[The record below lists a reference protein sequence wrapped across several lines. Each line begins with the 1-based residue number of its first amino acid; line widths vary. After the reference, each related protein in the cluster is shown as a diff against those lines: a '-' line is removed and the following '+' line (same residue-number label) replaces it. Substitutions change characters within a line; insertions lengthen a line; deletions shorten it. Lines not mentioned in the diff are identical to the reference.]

1 MNQELLHLLDQIS
14 REKGIDN
21 AVLIDAVCSAVL
33 SAARKRFGPF
43 ENLDARLDTT
53 SGAITLFSPKTVTLE
68 DDIVDDSIEISLEE
82 AQEID
87 PEAQLGQSIEL
98 IHELEDYGR
107 IAAQTAKQV
116 IIQKVREA
124 ERDTIYREF
133 VEREGELV
141 NGVVARVEREG
152 NLIVDLGKTE
162 ALLPRR
168 EQSFREVF
176 KRNERIRAYIIEVK
190 KSSSGPQVILSRTH
204 PGFLMRLFEMEVPE
218 IYESIVEIK
227 EAARDASGRAK
238 IAVYSNDKDVDPV
251 GACVGIKGMRVQS
264 VVQELRGEKIDII
277 PWIDDEVQ
285 FVRNALSPAKVARVY
300 VNQDEKTMQV
310 IVPNDQLSLAIG
322 KRGQNVRLAAKLTHW
337 KIDIMSEDESE
348 ADTARQDALR
358 QAELAF
364 GPPKPEVEAEEPL
377 SEQTHEA
384 EVLPEGDV
392 ADDSELVSAE
402 ADETATAPSTM
413 AGMTDDEA
421 HDEAHD
427 EVSSEVGL
435 SEDEPEVEAFEPE
448 ASRSPGMISATAE
461 ETAGMSPAPLGADDG
476 NRSEEPER

>member
-21 AVLIDAVCSAVL
+21 AVLVDAVCSAVL

-53 SGAITLFSPKTVTLE
+53 TGAITLFSPKTVTLE

-87 PEAQLGQSIEL
+87 PDAQLGQLIEL

-124 ERDTIYREF
+124 ERETIYREF
-133 VEREGELV
+133 IEREGELV
-141 NGVVARVEREG
+141 NGIVARVEREG

-168 EQSFREVF
+168 EQSFREAF

-204 PGFLMRLFEMEVPE
+204 PGFLKRLFEMEVPE

-238 IAVYSNDKDVDPV
+238 IAVFSYDKDVDPV

-277 PWIDDEVQ
+277 PWVDDEVQ

-300 VNQDEKTMQV
+300 VNQDENTMQV

-337 KIDIMSEDESE
+337 KIDIMSEDESD
-348 ADTARQDALR
+348 ADVVRQNALR

-364 GPPKPEVEAEEPL
+364 GPAKPQADSAESLSAQTLEVEASPEEGVA
-377 SEQTHEA
+377 A
-384 EVLPEGDV
+384 EREI
-392 ADDSELVSAE
+392 VSAE
-402 ADETATAPSTM
+402 TDGTATASSATTGMAADETPDGVPSEP
-413 AGMTDDEA
+413 ALAVAEPDE
-421 HDEAHD
+421 
-427 EVSSEVGL
+427 
-435 SEDEPEVEAFEPE
+435 EVETLEPE
-448 ASRSPGMISATAE
+448 ALRDPGLISAVAE
-461 ETAGMSPAPLGADDG
+461 ETAGTSSAPLAADDE
-476 NRSEEPER
+476 NPSEESER

>member
-21 AVLIDAVCSAVL
+21 TVLVEAVLSAVL
-33 SAARKRFGPF
+33 SAARKRYGPF
-43 ENLDARLDTT
+43 ENLDARLDET

-68 DDIVDDSIEISLEE
+68 DDIIDDSIEISLEE

-87 PEAQLGQSIEL
+87 PEAEVGQSVEL
-98 IHELEDYGR
+98 IHELGDYGR

-133 VEREGELV
+133 IDRQGELV
-141 NGVVARVEREG
+141 NGIVARVEREG

-168 EQSFREVF
+168 EQSFREAF
-176 KRNERIRAYIIEVK
+176 NRNDRIRAYIIEVK
-190 KSSSGPQVILSRTH
+190 KGSSGPQVILSRTH

-218 IYESIVEIK
+218 IYEGIVEIK

-238 IAVYSNDKDVDPV
+238 IAVASHDKDVDPV

-285 FVRNALSPAKVARVY
+285 FVRNALSPAKAARVY
-300 VNQDEKTMQV
+300 ANEDSKTMQV
-310 IVPNDQLSLAIG
+310 VVPNDQLSLAIG

-337 KIDIMSEDESE
+337 KIDIMSEDEAD
-348 ADTARQDALR
+348 ADTVRQDALK

-364 GPPKPEVEAEEPL
+364 GMPDREAARENESASTAALFAPAGTSAEDGTETAPGALEADEAELETVNALAPEIDNGAETGDVDLADSEAISVMTTEAVNTEEAIAEEP
-377 SEQTHEA
+377 
-384 EVLPEGDV
+384 
-392 ADDSELVSAE
+392 
-402 ADETATAPSTM
+402 
-413 AGMTDDEA
+413 
-421 HDEAHD
+421 
-427 EVSSEVGL
+427 
-435 SEDEPEVEAFEPE
+435 
-448 ASRSPGMISATAE
+448 IAE
-461 ETAGMSPAPLGADDG
+461 ETDDPSPSD
-476 NRSEEPER
+476 EPVEDREG